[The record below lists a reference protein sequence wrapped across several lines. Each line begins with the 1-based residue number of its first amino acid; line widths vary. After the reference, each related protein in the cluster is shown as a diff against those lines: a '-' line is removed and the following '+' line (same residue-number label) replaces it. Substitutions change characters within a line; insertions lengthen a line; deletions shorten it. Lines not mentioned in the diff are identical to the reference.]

1 MKRSRI
7 VVFTLI
13 GLTLAAGVG
22 GVIAMSRTRS
32 LTNTDVIPLAEV
44 KRGDFDIQVHATG
57 ELSASQSMMLSA
69 PTVGGDAL
77 QITHLAQTG
86 DSVKKG
92 DVVIEFDPSEQHY
105 KLEQNHSELLQAE
118 QEITKAKA
126 DALVLAAEDKVALLK
141 ARYDVRRAELDV
153 GKDELLSKIDGEKN
167 ELALQ
172 QAKRVLDELEKDIES
187 HHASGQASI
196 FLAQEKYNK
205 ARLAMDQ
212 AQQNLDRMHVT
223 STMDGLISIQRNMNA
238 SGGFYFTGMSV
249 PDYRPGDQVQPG
261 SAIVQVLSPGNMDLT
276 ANVQE
281 DQRDNVK
288 QGTPV
293 TVKFDALPE
302 KTFHG
307 TVKIVGG
314 MAMQSIFSDSGAT
327 HGFNVTIQLS
337 GTDARLR
344 PGLTAD
350 VVFQGPRQ
358 AGVLSVPRQAIFMKD
373 GKQIVYVRKGTSY
386 QQQEVRIKGESE
398 SRAIVE
404 GLSEGTPLALLDPTV
419 AQKAS
424 GSGSSSADTT
434 GAP

>member
-1 MKRSRI
+1 
-7 VVFTLI
+7 
-13 GLTLAAGVG
+13 
-22 GVIAMSRTRS
+22 
-32 LTNTDVIPLAEV
+32 
-44 KRGDFDIQVHATG
+44 
-57 ELSASQSMMLSA
+57 
-69 PTVGGDAL
+69 
-77 QITHLAQTG
+77 
-86 DSVKKG
+86 
-92 DVVIEFDPSEQHY
+92 
-105 KLEQNHSELLQAE
+105 
-118 QEITKAKA
+118 
-126 DALVLAAEDKVALLK
+126 
-141 ARYDVRRAELDV
+141 
-153 GKDELLSKIDGEKN
+153 
-167 ELALQ
+167 
-172 QAKRVLDELEKDIES
+172 
-187 HHASGQASI
+187 
-196 FLAQEKYNK
+196 
-205 ARLAMDQ
+205 MDQ

-350 VVFQGPRQ
+350 VVFQGARQ

>member
-1 MKRSRI
+1 MKRSRF

-32 LTNTDVIPLAEV
+32 LANTDEIPLAEV

-172 QAKRVLDELEKDIES
+172 QAKRVLDE
-187 HHASGQASI
+187 
-196 FLAQEKYNK
+196 
-205 ARLAMDQ
+205 
-212 AQQNLDRMHVT
+212 
-223 STMDGLISIQRNMNA
+223 
-238 SGGFYFTGMSV
+238 
-249 PDYRPGDQVQPG
+249 
-261 SAIVQVLSPGNMDLT
+261 
-276 ANVQE
+276 
-281 DQRDNVK
+281 
-288 QGTPV
+288 
-293 TVKFDALPE
+293 
-302 KTFHG
+302 
-307 TVKIVGG
+307 
-314 MAMQSIFSDSGAT
+314 
-327 HGFNVTIQLS
+327 
-337 GTDARLR
+337 
-344 PGLTAD
+344 
-350 VVFQGPRQ
+350 
-358 AGVLSVPRQAIFMKD
+358 
-373 GKQIVYVRKGTSY
+373 
-386 QQQEVRIKGESE
+386 
-398 SRAIVE
+398 
-404 GLSEGTPLALLDPTV
+404 
-419 AQKAS
+419 
-424 GSGSSSADTT
+424 
-434 GAP
+434 